1 MRSLLV
7 IVLLTRAVSA
17 QPTGDELLDKFGL
30 AEVRALTGEIARLA
44 TAEPLDDARYA
55 AVIALRA
62 KHPILGRLGAL
73 DDAQLAVVAA
83 ALCAD
88 AACITQTTRALRCLA
103 DRCAV
108 ALTASDPGDPDVLA
122 PEPECMPDRR
132 RKRAPL
138 LGAGFDWG
146 TGIQRSAAP
155 HDGDVSTFGISA
167 RLRWSERYGFV
178 VRADR
183 TTGRDEATDA
193 DRDGV
198 DDFESNGITRFTALA
213 GPTVVLDSTRL
224 GNTTRSV
231 RLDLLAGYLAT
242 KTLPGEDGL
251 AVGADLAMQL
261 SIFRM
266 GVRIVQGFGEA
277 KHATNVV
284 VHLGLTVG
292 ATPTRT
298 EVGACPPRPRR
309 SSRLALGFEIP
320 ISGAGFS
327 SQLGYMALGLGAEL
341 VWHLSHKLDAI
352 VRADVL
358 GFPRRDKDR
367 VTHQAALVG
376 VRIDHFSK
384 RRRARTGWYSTL
396 MAGVTHGAD
405 LEPSTV
411 GDGPIVDAS
420 IAWGGQDD
428 EFAANFRLHARFG
441 LSPDNE
447 DYRAVFLAFGWEL
460 RFDRERWHDRD
471 RSW

>member
-1 MRSLLV
+1 MRSLVV
-7 IVLLTRAVSA
+7 ILLLTRAALA

-30 AEVRALTGEIARLA
+30 AEVRSLTGEIASLA

-62 KHPILGRLGAL
+62 RHPILGRLGAL

-83 ALCAD
+83 ALCHD
-88 AACITQTTRALRCLA
+88 TACTTQTTRALRCLA

-108 ALTASDPGDPDVLA
+108 TLSTPDPGDHDALA
-122 PEPECMPDRR
+122 PTPECMPNRR

-138 LGAGFDWG
+138 LGAGFDRG
-146 TGIQRSAAP
+146 SGIQRSAAAN
-155 HDGDVSTFGISA
+155 DGDASTFGISA
-167 RLRWSERYGFV
+167 RLRFSERYGFV
-178 VRADR
+178 VRTDR
-183 TTGRDEATDA
+183 TSGRDEATDA

-198 DDFESNGITRFTALA
+198 DDFESNPITRFTALA
-213 GPTVVLDSTRL
+213 GPTIVLDSTKFE
-224 GNTTRSV
+224 NTTRSV

-261 SIFRM
+261 SVFRM
-266 GVRIVQGFGEA
+266 GIRIVQGLGEA
-277 KHATNVV
+277 KHATNLVL
-284 VHLGLTVG
+284 HLGITVG
-292 ATPTRT
+292 ATPTET
-298 EVGACPPRPRR
+298 EADACPPRARR
-309 SSRLALGFEIP
+309 SSPLALGFELP

-327 SQLGYMALGLGAEL
+327 SQLGYMAPGFGAEL
-341 VWHLSHKLDAI
+341 VWHLSRKLDAI
-352 VRADVL
+352 VHADVVS
-358 GFPRRDKDR
+358 FPRRDKDR

-376 VRIDHFSK
+376 VRIDHFGT
-384 RRRARTGWYSTL
+384 RRRDKTGWHSTL

-420 IAWGGQDD
+420 IGWGTQTD
-428 EFAANFRLHARFG
+428 ELAGGLRLHARFG

-447 DYRAVFLAFGWEL
+447 DYRAVFLALGWEL
-460 RFDRERWHDRD
+460 RFDRQRWRDRD